1 MTTLGGKESPNPKPE
16 TENCVVKKKNIEK
29 YNIQKF
35 SHGMFNIWNY
45 QQGPI
50 CIYLYIYSVVHM

>member
-16 TENCVVKKKNIEK
+16 TENCLVEKKRK
-29 YNIQKF
+29 YNIQNL
-35 SHGMFNIWNY
+35 SHGISNICNY